1 MEIFESFYKLCS
13 SFHAICSLPQ
23 LPRELLNLI
32 LEVLLFVQLALAYN
46 EALLEGRFPN
56 SRGGIIQSTFL
67 GSLRKRVEELLNHCS
82 ELEND
87 LQNYLK
93 SGRWPNENSQ
103 HRNPST
109 LLALYLK
116 WYGVPPPSAVKTA
129 IEKIK
134 RVHKSSSVPL
144 LRLLFPRTHVNAI
157 REIDKLC
164 FSPQVFGLR
173 PELISCQE
181 ATLFRRACFRA
192 VSSYC
197 CVMKKQSEASFIQKG
212 PSGKSTSMVYSF
224 GYTGLRLWNFC
235 VYKDLGSPIQSAV
248 CCA

>member
-1 MEIFESFYKLCS
+1 MPYVVYHSY
-13 SFHAICSLPQ
+13 
-23 LPRELLNLI
+23 PRELLNLI

-164 FSPQVFGLR
+164 FSP
-173 PELISCQE
+173 
-181 ATLFRRACFRA
+181 
-192 VSSYC
+192 
-197 CVMKKQSEASFIQKG
+197 
-212 PSGKSTSMVYSF
+212 
-224 GYTGLRLWNFC
+224 
-235 VYKDLGSPIQSAV
+235 
-248 CCA
+248 

>member
-1 MEIFESFYKLCS
+1 M
-13 SFHAICSLPQ
+13 
-23 LPRELLNLI
+23 
-32 LEVLLFVQLALAYN
+32 QLALAYN
-46 EALLEGRFPN
+46 EALLEGKFPN

-67 GSLRKRVEELLNHCS
+67 GSLRKRVEELLNHYS

-93 SGRWPNENSQ
+93 SGRWPDENSQ

-109 LLALYLK
+109 LLALYLQ

-164 FSPQVFGLR
+164 FSP
-173 PELISCQE
+173 
-181 ATLFRRACFRA
+181 
-192 VSSYC
+192 
-197 CVMKKQSEASFIQKG
+197 
-212 PSGKSTSMVYSF
+212 
-224 GYTGLRLWNFC
+224 
-235 VYKDLGSPIQSAV
+235 
-248 CCA
+248 